1 MGARQIFLKQS
12 MFLENNTKNLNSEF
26 RAVSINKNCG
36 CDDAGNFQNVTK
48 YLNLMANTLEL
59 KIK

>member
-1 MGARQIFLKQS
+1 
-12 MFLENNTKNLNSEF
+12 MFLENNMKNLNSEF